1 MEMELRVID
10 REVEDRVR
18 RKTLQNLVR
27 QAEAE
32 KVDAIICRGRT
43 ELTLREDGEHAT
55 IPVVSVQFLGSSTF
69 SLLADVKRRHP
80 EESSAYKGGCVQ
92 L

>member
-1 MEMELRVID
+1 MLRFWYISIGDSKACEQVLQAAGELGVEMELRVID

-55 IPVVSVQFLGSSTF
+55 IPVV
-69 SLLADVKRRHP
+69 
-80 EESSAYKGGCVQ
+80 
-92 L
+92 